1 MATDIGRLVKY
12 GLGKETVANTA
23 VGASTWISQLAFNLN
38 PKTDYANNEGSFGVI
53 EKTNDSTALR
63 SWTEG
68 SMEAKLTSLSSG
80 YVLLGA
86 FGSVSTAA
94 NSDASTT
101 IKDHT
106 FTINQNVLGQTFT
119 FYRKDSIS
127 ATRFAGSRIGKWEL
141 TMDLDKYVF
150 FKADIMAGSG
160 SSTTATPAYVV
171 EPEFVAKHCSV
182 KTATTAAGLS
192 GATAYAS
199 IQSFTL
205 TVEPNLETNWQAGSA
220 SPESFTSNGY
230 EMKFEMETR
239 YNDQVYENAY
249 KNGTALA
256 LQVTAKNTDVVIGTS
271 ANPGLVLTAPKMYI
285 TDWAR
290 KEDLGKPVTQKMTG
304 TIHYS
309 SSDAYSLK
317 AILTNTQASY

>member
-23 VGASTWISQLAFNLN
+23 VAASTWISQLGFELN
-38 PKTDYANNEGSFGVI
+38 SKAEYVNNEGSFGVL
-53 EKTNDSTALR
+53 EKTNDSIVLR
-63 SWTEG
+63 SWAEG
-68 SMEAKLTSLSSG
+68 SLEAKLTSLSSG

-86 FGSVSTAA
+86 FGSVSSAA
-94 NSDASTT
+94 NPDASTT

-106 FTINQNVLGQTFT
+106 FTINQTVLGQTFT

-127 ATRFAGSRIGKWEL
+127 TTRFAGSRIGKWEL
-141 TMDLDKYVF
+141 NMDLDKYVS
-150 FKADIMAGSG
+150 FKADIMAGAG
-160 SSTTATPAYVV
+160 STTTATPAYVV

-182 KTATTAAGLS
+182 KTATTLAGLS

-199 IQSFTL
+199 VQSFTI
-205 TVEPNLETNWQAGSA
+205 TVDPNLDTNWQAGTSV
-220 SPESFTSNGY
+220 PESFTSNGY

-249 KNGTALA
+249 KNGTSLA

-271 ANPGLVLTAPKMYI
+271 ANPGLVLTAPKMFI
-285 TDWAR
+285 TDWSR
-290 KEDLGKPVTQKMTG
+290 SEDLDKPITQKMTG

-317 AILTNTQASY
+317 AVLTNNQASY